1 MINQV
6 ELIRLET
13 GDDGTFG
20 VLRVDGKVHC
30 VTLEPPDEDNR
41 QNVSCVP
48 EGEYVCRRIHSP
60 RYGNTFEVADVPGRT
75 HILFHPGNV
84 VGDTRGC
91 VLVGRQFGLLR
102 GDRAVLNSGKTFD
115 GFMALSEG
123 IDEFRLTIENVC
135 KEGQW
140 KVSA

>member
-1 MINQV
+1 MVNQV

-20 VLRVDGKVHC
+20 VLRIDGRVHC

-41 QNVSCVP
+41 QNVSCIP
-48 EGEYVCRRIHSP
+48 EGRYLCRRVHSR
-60 RYGNTFEVADVPGRT
+60 RYGNTFEVADVPGRS

-102 GDRAVLNSGKTFD
+102 GDRAVLNSGRTFER
-115 GFMALSEG
+115 FMELCKG
-123 IDEFRLTIENVC
+123 GDQFEFTIEDVC
-135 KEGQW
+135 KEEQW
-140 KVSA
+140 TISA